1 MTRGAILGTGSC
13 LPINRL
19 TNADLEKMVDTSD
32 EWITTRTGIHCRH
45 IAGPGESTSKLSA
58 TAARRALEMAGVA
71 AAEIG
76 MIVVG
81 TISSEMTMPSC
92 ACLVQKEIGAIN
104 AFAFDVSAACSGF
117 VYGLE
122 LADKQIRANPD
133 LKALVIGAETL
144 SAHVNWQDRNTCVL
158 FGDGAGAVVVGAA
171 EDDRGLLA
179 SKLFSDGRLWD
190 LLSMSAAPS
199 LNPFI
204 DMSPEEAGGF
214 DPLLLGKPFST
225 EGSYIKMVGREV
237 FKNAVRAM
245 EDSIAQT
252 LALAGLNG
260 ADIDLVIPHQAN
272 IRILKSLGERIGI
285 DQEKIYINIHKYGN
299 TSAATIPI
307 ALDEANRE
315 GRLREGD
322 LLLLCA
328 FGGGFTWGAEILR
341 W

>member
-1 MTRGAILGTGSC
+1 MIRSAILGTGSS
-13 LPINRL
+13 LPRNRVSN
-19 TNADLEKMVDTSD
+19 TDLEKLVDTTD
-32 EWITTRTGIHCRH
+32 EWITTRTGIKYRH
-45 IAGPGESTSKLSA
+45 IAGPGESTSKLAA
-58 TAARRALEMAGVA
+58 TAALRALAMAGVTA
-71 AAEIG
+71 EEIG

-81 TISSEMTMPSC
+81 TITSEMTMPSC
-92 ACLVQKEIGAIN
+92 ACLVQKEIGATN
-104 AFAFDVSAACSGF
+104 AFAFDLSAACSGF
-117 VYGLE
+117 VFGLD

-133 LKALVIGAETL
+133 LKILVIGAETL
-144 SAHVNWQDRNTCVL
+144 SARTNWRDRNTCVL

-171 EDDRGLLA
+171 TGGRGLLA
-179 SKLFSDGRLWD
+179 GKLFSDGRLWD
-190 LLSMSAAPS
+190 LLSMSPSPSQNPYINMLSEAA
-199 LNPFI
+199 
-204 DMSPEEAGGF
+204 DEF
-214 DPLLLGKPFST
+214 DPARLAEPGDC

-245 EDSIAQT
+245 EDSISQA
-252 LALAGLNG
+252 LALAGLRG
-260 ADIDLVIPHQAN
+260 SDIDLAIPHQAN

-315 GRLREGD
+315 GRLRQGD

-328 FGGGFTWGAEILR
+328 FGGGFTWGSQILR